1 VLVGHITTS
10 SAFIQQG
17 NAVMD
22 QLPERTS
29 SGQQDGTTPQPA
41 SRQLPSGKNSVQRI
55 TDQSKGLVDDLKS
68 WVDLRIKLAQ
78 VEVEQRVQA
87 KVNELALRI
96 APIIV
101 GALGGLF
108 LLVTLALGLGWWLGQ
123 NFWGFLIV
131 TLLLLLVAAVLR
143 AVGQRQR
150 RQNKNASAAADAS
163 GTSS

>member
-1 VLVGHITTS
+1 MEH
-10 SAFIQQG
+10 
-17 NAVMD
+17 
-22 QLPERTS
+22 LPERTN
-29 SGQQDGTTPQPA
+29 SGPGNGSPKQPA
-41 SRQLPSGKNSVQRI
+41 SRQLPSGKNSVERI
-55 TDQSKGLVDDLKS
+55 TDQSKGLVDDVKA

-78 VEVEQRVQA
+78 VEVEQRIQA
-87 KVNELALRI
+87 KINEVALRI

-143 AVGQRQR
+143 AIGQRQR
-150 RQNKNASAAADAS
+150 RQRRKESSDSASRVK
-163 GTSS
+163 

>member
-1 VLVGHITTS
+1 VLTITFPKS
-10 SAFIQQG
+10 PAFIQQG

-22 QLPERTS
+22 QLPERTP
-29 SGQQDGTTPQPA
+29 SGQEDGTTPQPA

-78 VEVEQRVQA
+78 VEVEQRIQA
-87 KVNELALRI
+87 KVNEIALRI

-143 AVGQRQR
+143 AASQRQR
-150 RQNKNASAAADAS
+150 RQKNASTGADPA
-163 GTSS
+163 GSS